1 MTDIPRLYTA
11 LAEWCACVL
20 YLKTMETRL
29 RGPRLWVA
37 CTVALVVQAAFLVL
51 TGGQP
56 IGFWIPCMALA
67 VGFMFLFL
75 FLFGGGSPAGAG
87 YCCVR
92 AFVLAELAASLE
104 WQIHC
109 FFLGPDEW
117 GWRSLLLLAAVYGV
131 VFAAMYALE
140 RRYCAAGQGAAV
152 TWREFGASAVIG
164 VAVFTISNL
173 SFLSIRTPFTGQY
186 SGEILNIRTLVDLGG
201 TAILFAYHIQRSE
214 LRLRR
219 ELESV
224 QNVLQNQYLQYQQ
237 SKESIDLVNRKY
249 HDLKHQI
256 AWLREENDP
265 EKRSAFLDAME
276 SEIRNYEAQN
286 KTGNP
291 VADTMLTSKGLYC
304 ASHDITLTCVVD
316 GALLDFM
323 DVMDICT
330 IFGNALDNAIEYVET
345 LAETEKRLIHVTVS
359 AQKGFVLLSFEN
371 YCEAVPDF
379 DGGLPVTTKGDAAY
393 HGYGLKSMRHVARKY
408 GGTLTVQ
415 KREDWFELKILLPLP
430 TAFQ

>member
-20 YLKTMETRL
+20 YLKTIGPRL
-29 RGPRLWVA
+29 CGPRLWAVCA
-37 CTVALVVQAAFLVL
+37 GALAVQAAFLEL
-51 TGGQP
+51 TGDLP

-75 FLFGGGSPAGAG
+75 LLCGRGSSAEAG

-109 FFLGPDEW
+109 FFLGPDELD
-117 GWRSLLLLAAVYGV
+117 WRGLLILAAVYGA

-140 RRYCAAGQGAAV
+140 RRYCAAGQAAV

-164 VAVFTISNL
+164 AAVFTISNL

-201 TAILFAYHIQRSE
+201 TAILFAYHVQRSE

-256 AWLREENDP
+256 AWLREEHDP

-276 SEIRNYEAQN
+276 SEIRNYETQN

-291 VADTMLTSKGLYC
+291 VVDTMLTSKGLYC
-304 ASHDITLTCVVD
+304 ASHGITLTCVAN

-323 DVMDICT
+323 DAMDICT
-330 IFGNALDNAIEYVET
+330 IFGNALDNAIESVET

-359 AQKGFVLLSFEN
+359 AQKGFVLLRFEN
-371 YCEAVPDF
+371 YCETVPSF
-379 DGGLPVTTKGDAAY
+379 DGGLPVTTKGDAGY

-408 GGTLTVQ
+408 GGTLTVRME
-415 KREDWFELKILLPLP
+415 KYWFEVKLLLPRQDIP
-430 TAFQ
+430 